1 MRRAVHSTGL
11 EGAPDIMLLTMAAL
25 MVAIVWLVSHAH
37 ERTLPP
43 VELPE
48 AAEARLGTGTASTA
62 TVTLRPLPEGDVEV
76 YLEDARVPG
85 DLDGLEEALRAA
97 LPTELVLR
105 ADARTAWQQ
114 ALLTMNVAAKL
125 RIPLSVAGDLP

>member
-1 MRRAVHSTGL
+1 
-11 EGAPDIMLLTMAAL
+11 
-25 MVAIVWLVSHAH
+25 
-37 ERTLPP
+37 
-43 VELPE
+43 
-48 AAEARLGTGTASTA
+48 
-62 TVTLRPLPEGDVEV
+62 VEV